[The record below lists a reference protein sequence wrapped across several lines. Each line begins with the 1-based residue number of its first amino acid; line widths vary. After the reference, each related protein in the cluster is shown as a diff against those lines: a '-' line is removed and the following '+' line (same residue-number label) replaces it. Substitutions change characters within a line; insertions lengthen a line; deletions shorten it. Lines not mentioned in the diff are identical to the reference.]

1 MKIFSKSILSLIVGS
16 LLISSAAHADV
27 NSVKSILAAKFP
39 NIVKL
44 NPEIKA
50 LPSAGLYQ
58 ITANNTI
65 SYTNE
70 NVDYFLVGGE
80 LLVSDGTIV
89 KNITIEERA
98 KIAQNTDKPTGNAIA
113 KTVDGQVIDDPNSVQ
128 LKTDQAA
135 KNNTASTELTLE
147 QSLKLIES
155 KKSEIDT
162 TGKVKTVDPRE
173 NVSKVFAGLPFE
185 KAAKIVYGKGE
196 RVIAVFADP
205 DCPYCQQLEK
215 AMSEK
220 GGELN
225 LTVYIM
231 PWPLSIHPY
240 ANQKADYLWCE
251 ADKGAAW
258 KSWMNYASTSYSQD
272 NQTIWNGW
280 LKATGRPEKA
290 ICDTPSPREEIREIA
305 KRYSFRY
312 TPTIMFQNGMVFNG
326 SLTLDELEDA
336 LEYNKN
342 NPTVAIPPLF
352 QQ

>member
-27 NSVKSILAAKFP
+27 NSVRNILAAKFP

-44 NPEIKA
+44 NPEIKP

-80 LLVSDGTIV
+80 LLVSDGSIV

-98 KIAQNTDKPTGNAIA
+98 KIAQNTDKPVGNAIA

-135 KNNTASTELTLE
+135 KNTAPSEIN
-147 QSLKLIES
+147 IEES
-155 KKSEIDT
+155 KKVIEAKKSEIDT
-162 TGKVKTVDPRE
+162 TGKVHTVDPRQ

-196 RVIAVFADP
+196 RVIALFADP

-225 LTVYIM
+225 LTVYLM

-240 ANQKADYLWCE
+240 ANQKTDYLWCE
-251 ADKGAAW
+251 NDKGAAW
-258 KSWMNYASTSYSQD
+258 KSWMNYASNSNKDSET
-272 NQTIWNGW
+272 TWNEW
-280 LKATGRPEKA
+280 LKETGRPEKA
-290 ICDTPSPREEIREIA
+290 TCDTQSPREEVREIA
-305 KRYSFRY
+305 KKYSFRY

-326 SLTLDELEDA
+326 SLTLNELEDA
-336 LEYNKN
+336 LNYNKN
-342 NPTVAIPPLF
+342 NPVVAIPPLF
-352 QQ
+352 Q

>member
-27 NSVKSILAAKFP
+27 NSVKSILSAKFP

-44 NPEIKA
+44 NPDIKA

-58 ITANNTI
+58 ITANNMI

-98 KIAQNTDKPTGNAIA
+98 KIVQNTDKPIGNAIA
-113 KTVDGQVIDDPNSVQ
+113 TTVDGKVIDDPNSVQ

-135 KNNTASTELTLE
+135 RSTVPTELTVE
-147 QSLKLIES
+147 QSRKLIES
-155 KKSEIDT
+155 KRSEIDT
-162 TGKVKTVDPRE
+162 TGKIKTVDPRE

-205 DCPYCQQLEK
+205 DCPYCQQLDK

-240 ANQKADYLWCE
+240 ANQKVDYLWCE

-258 KSWMNYASTSYSQD
+258 KSWMDYSANSYSED
-272 NQTIWNGW
+272 SEATWKDW
-280 LKATGRPEKA
+280 LKETGRPEKA
-290 ICDTPSPREEIREIA
+290 ICDTQSPREEIREIA
-305 KRYSFRY
+305 KTYSFRY

-326 SLTLDELEDA
+326 SLTLDELESA
-336 LEYNKN
+336 LDYNKN

>member
-27 NSVKSILAAKFP
+27 NSVRNILAAKFP

-44 NPEIKA
+44 NPEIKP

-98 KIAQNTDKPTGNAIA
+98 KIAQNTDKPVGNAIA

-135 KNNTASTELTLE
+135 KNTAPSEMNIE
-147 QSLKLIES
+147 ES
-155 KKSEIDT
+155 KKVIEAKKTEIDT
-162 TGKVKTVDPRE
+162 TGKVQTVDPRQ

-196 RVIAVFADP
+196 RVIALFADP

-225 LTVYIM
+225 LTVYLM

-240 ANQKADYLWCE
+240 ANQKTDYLWCE
-251 ADKGAAW
+251 NDKGAAW
-258 KSWMNYASTSYSQD
+258 KSWMNYASNSNKDSET
-272 NQTIWNGW
+272 TWNEW
-280 LKATGRPEKA
+280 LKETGRPEKA
-290 ICDTPSPREEIREIA
+290 TCDTQSPREEVREIA
-305 KRYSFRY
+305 KKYSFRY

-326 SLTLDELEDA
+326 SLTLNELEDA
-336 LEYNKN
+336 LNYNKN
-342 NPTVAIPPLF
+342 NPVVAIPPLF
-352 QQ
+352 Q

>member
-80 LLVSDGTIV
+80 LLVSDGRIV

-98 KIAQNTDKPTGNAIA
+98 KIVQNTDKPIGNAIA

-135 KNNTASTELTLE
+135 KSTTSTELTVE
-147 QSLKLIES
+147 QSRKLIES
-155 KKSEIDT
+155 KRSEIDT

-196 RVIAVFADP
+196 RVVAVFADP
-205 DCPYCQQLEK
+205 DCPYCQQLDK

-220 GGELN
+220 GAELN

-231 PWPLSIHPY
+231 PWPLSIHPN
-240 ANQKADYLWCE
+240 ANQKTDYLWCE

-258 KSWMNYASTSYSQD
+258 KSWMDYAANSYSED
-272 NQTIWNGW
+272 SEVTWKNWI
-280 LKATGRPEKA
+280 KETGRPEKA
-290 ICDTPSPREEIREIA
+290 TCDTQSPREEIREIA
-305 KRYSFRY
+305 QRYSFRY

-326 SLTLDELEDA
+326 SLTLDELENA

>member
-27 NSVKSILAAKFP
+27 NSVRNILAAKFP

-50 LPSAGLYQ
+50 LPAAGLYQ

-98 KIAQNTDKPTGNAIA
+98 KIVQNTDKPTGNAIA
-113 KTVDGQVIDDPNSVQ
+113 KTIDGQVIDDPNSVQ

-135 KNNTASTELTLE
+135 KGTASSEM
-147 QSLKLIES
+147 SAADSKKLIEA
-155 KKSEIDT
+155 KKAEIDT

-173 NVSKVFAGLPFE
+173 NVAKVFAGLPFE

-196 RVIAVFADP
+196 RVVAVFADP

-220 GGELN
+220 GGDLN

-258 KSWMNYASTSYSQD
+258 KSWMNFASNSYNEDSQTTWS
-272 NQTIWNGW
+272 QW
-280 LKATGRPEKA
+280 LKETGRPEKA
-290 ICDTPSPREEIREIA
+290 TCDTQSPREEIREIA
-305 KRYSFRY
+305 KKYSFRY

-326 SLTLDELEDA
+326 SLTLDELESA
-336 LEYNKN
+336 LDYNKN
-342 NPTVAIPPLF
+342 NPVVAIPPLF
-352 QQ
+352 Q